1 MEASIGGVASN
12 HEHQNPS
19 IGNNTSL
26 LFINACVN
34 DRRMKVMIDTGAT
47 RTFVSKEFFNDMKE
61 KRIVNQVRRRVFLA
75 DGVTSLIVYG
85 EIDLFIRIG
94 TTKAFIRAFV
104 VDRLCSGC
112 ILGMDFIRKYHLIID
127 MMKQVMWIGGRSEP
141 LHSSSSVGNVD
152 YRKVVSSISQERM
165 PPQIQPTPIIDRAS
179 WRSNVVTPV
188 VTQPSSLTSST
199 SVPSRETLSLN
210 AVVTCSKPRRN
221 RQRKHKREAQPNH
234 PPVEAEYLP
243 KNNHVD
249 SLLKTYHFGTL
260 SGHFAIL
267 RTYLKSKNKFWWP
280 SMKNSVIRYV
290 KPRLPPDKPEED
302 YVFHRSRTG
311 NMFSEHH
318 YRLYCDRNVLC

>member
-19 IGNNTSL
+19 IGNITSL

-34 DRRMKVMIDTGAT
+34 DRRMKVMIDSGAT
-47 RTFVSKEFFNDMKE
+47 RTFVSKEFLNDMKE

-141 LHSSSSVGNVD
+141 LHSSSSVGNLD
-152 YRKVVSSISQERM
+152 YRKVVSSISQEPM
-165 PPQIQPTPIIDRAS
+165 PPRTQPTSIINRAS

-188 VTQPSSLTSST
+188 VTQPLSLPSST
-199 SVPSRETLSLN
+199 SVPDGETLTLN
-210 AVVTCSKPRRN
+210 TVVTRSTTRQN
-221 RQRKHKREAQPNH
+221 RQRKYKREAEPNH
-234 PPVEAEYLP
+234 ASVEADDLP
-243 KNNHVD
+243 ENNHAD
-249 SLLKTYHFGTL
+249 SLLKTYHSGPL
-260 SGHFAIL
+260 SGHFANL
-267 RTYLKSKNKFWWP
+267 RTYLKSKNKLWWP
-280 SMKNSVIRYV
+280 SMKNSVVRYV
-290 KPRLPPDKPEED
+290 KARLPPDKPAEG
-302 YVFHRSRTG
+302 YIFHRSRTKD
-311 NMFSEHH
+311 MFSEHN
-318 YRLYCDRNVLC
+318 YRLYRDRNVFC

>member
-12 HEHQNPS
+12 YEHQNPS
-19 IGNNTSL
+19 KGNNTSL
-26 LFINACVN
+26 LFVNASVN

-47 RTFVSKEFFNDMKE
+47 RTFVSKECFNDMKE

-141 LHSSSSVGNVD
+141 LHSSSSVGKVD
-152 YRKVVSSISQERM
+152 SRKVVSSISQESM
-165 PPQIQPTPIIDRAS
+165 PPRMKPTSIIDRAS
-179 WRSNVVTPV
+179 RRSNVVTPI
-188 VTQPSSLTSST
+188 VTQPLSLPSST

-210 AVVTCSKPRRN
+210 AVVTCSKTRRN
-221 RQRKHKREAQPNH
+221 RQRKHKREAQPNYLS
-234 PPVEAEYLP
+234 VEADDLP
-243 KNNHVD
+243 ENNHVD
-249 SLLKTYHFGTL
+249 SLLKTYHFGPL
-260 SGHFAIL
+260 SGHFDIL

-280 SMKNSVIRYV
+280 SMKNSVVRYV
-290 KPRLPPDKPEED
+290 KARLPPDKPAED
-302 YVFHRSRTG
+302 YIFHRSRTG
-311 NMFSEHH
+311 GHVQ
-318 YRLYCDRNVLC
+318 RT